1 MFPPRTIRSIV
12 NCALVCGLL
21 AITTSTAA
29 ARPVDDTRGGA
40 TTSSL
45 AGTTSDTPLPGECA
59 PNLPDGATTSCLPA
73 TTAPRQDL
81 RSPDARDAVD
91 AERIARTM
99 EQYYQSYDEPKPA
112 TAPAAPAPD
121 DSPWLVVSII
131 AGGLALV
138 LASAALVLRRRH
150 TPAV

>member
-12 NCALVCGLL
+12 TCLLACGLL
-21 AITTSTAA
+21 ATSSAA
-29 ARPVDDTRGGA
+29 ARPIDDARDGA
-40 TTSSL
+40 PTSSL
-45 AGTTSDTPLPGECA
+45 AGTTSVCP

-73 TTAPRQDL
+73 TTPQQDL

-99 EQYYQSYDEPKPA
+99 EQYYQSYDEPKPV

-121 DSPWLVVSII
+121 DSPWLLISVI

-138 LASAALVLRRRH
+138 LASTALIVRRRRV
-150 TPAV
+150 AI